1 MASESAF
8 AFPGQKP
15 FRGLASRLVL
25 PADWSLARRYLVT
38 NLIVVLI
45 GVLVTSAWVGNQI
58 EESVL
63 QRTAGVTALYVES
76 VVDPHLQALAED
88 DRWLTP
94 VDTSA
99 LDRLLTDTGLGQG
112 VILFKIWSLDGRVL
126 YSPDQSLI
134 GQQFPVDSGL
144 ARAAAGEVTADM
156 SDLQEPENT
165 HERQRFHRL
174 VEVYAPVR
182 QNSGGKVIAVNEFYL
197 LPDALDAEI
206 RAAQVRSWGLVT
218 GVGALTYV
226 LMAGLVKR
234 GSDTI
239 RRQQGELRDQ
249 VRELRRLLEQN
260 ARLHDRVRLAAGRT
274 TALNEQ
280 ALRRISADLHDGP
293 GQALAL
299 ALLRLDALQT
309 PDERRADFAT
319 VHGAVRD
326 ALADVRSISAG
337 LRLPELEPLGLVAVA
352 ERAIAD
358 HERRCGTRVD
368 RDIQTVPE
376 HAPVEIKIALL
387 RTLQEALSNA
397 ERHAAGIGVSVGLR
411 TLNGGLVLE
420 VTDRGPGFD
429 PNVASR
435 SGGLGLVGIRERAEL
450 LGGSFQAE
458 SQPGSG
464 TNIRVQWPLSGRAR
478 T

>member
-1 MASESAF
+1 VLAIPRSR
-8 AFPGQKP
+8 P
-15 FRGLASRLVL
+15 FKRLASRLVL
-25 PADWSLARRYLVT
+25 PAGWSLARRYLVS
-38 NLIVVLI
+38 NLIVVLA
-45 GVLVTSAWVGNQI
+45 GVLVISAWVGNQI

-63 QRTAGVTALYVES
+63 QRTAGITALYIDS
-76 VVDPHLQALAED
+76 VIGPHLQALAQD

-99 LDRLLTDTGLGQG
+99 LNRLVADTGLGQG

-156 SDLQEPENT
+156 SDLHEPENT
-165 HERQRFHRL
+165 NERQRYRRL

-182 QNSGGKVIAVNEFYL
+182 QSSGGKVIAVNEFYL

-206 RAAQVRSWGLVT
+206 RAAQVRSWGIVA

-239 RRQQGELRDQ
+239 RRQQRELQDQ
-249 VRELRRLLEQN
+249 VRELRRLLDLN

-309 PDERRADFAT
+309 PADKTRADFAT

-337 LRLPELEPLGLVAVA
+337 LRLPELEPIGLVAVA

-358 HERRCGTRVD
+358 HERRSHTRVE
-368 RDIQTVPE
+368 RHIRALPE
-376 HAPVEIKIALL
+376 QAPVEIKIALL

-397 ERHAAGIGVSVGLR
+397 ERHAGGIGVSVGLR
-411 TLNGGLVLE
+411 TLNGSLVLD
-420 VTDRGPGFD
+420 VTDHGPGFD
-429 PNVASR
+429 PNLATR
-435 SGGLGLVGIRERAEL
+435 SGGLGLVGMRERAEL

-464 TNIRVQWPLSGRAR
+464 TNIRVQWPLPGGARA
-478 T
+478 

>member
-1 MASESAF
+1 M
-8 AFPGQKP
+8 PT
-15 FRGLASRLVL
+15 
-25 PADWSLARRYLVT
+25 DWSLARRYLVT
-38 NLIVVLI
+38 NLIVVVV

-58 EESVL
+58 EQSVL
-63 QRTAGVTALYVES
+63 QRTAGVTALYVDS
-76 VVDPHLQALAED
+76 VVDPHLQALAQD

-99 LDRLLTDTGLGQG
+99 LDRLVTDTGLGQG

-144 ARAAAGEVTADM
+144 ARAAAGEVSADM

-165 HERQRFHRL
+165 NERQRYRRL

-206 RAAQVRSWGLVT
+206 RAAQVRSWGLVA
-218 GVGALTYV
+218 GVGALTYL

-239 RRQQGELRDQ
+239 RRQQGELQDQ

-260 ARLHDRVRLAAGRT
+260 ARLQDRVRLAAGRT

-299 ALLRLDALQT
+299 ALLRLDGLQT
-309 PDERRADFAT
+309 PADERRADFTT

-337 LRLPELEPLGLVAVA
+337 LRLPELEPLGLAAVA

-358 HERRCGTRVD
+358 HERRSGTRVE
-368 RDIQTVPE
+368 RHIEALPE

-397 ERHAAGIGVSVGLR
+397 ERHASGIGVSVGLC
-411 TLNGGLVLE
+411 TLNGVLVLE
-420 VTDRGPGFD
+420 VTDHGPGFD
-429 PNVASR
+429 PNVAAR
-435 SGGLGLVGIRERAEL
+435 SSGLGLVGMRERAEL

-458 SQPGSG
+458 SHPRLG
-464 TNIRVQWPLSGRAR
+464 TTLRVQWPLSGRAGA
-478 T
+478 